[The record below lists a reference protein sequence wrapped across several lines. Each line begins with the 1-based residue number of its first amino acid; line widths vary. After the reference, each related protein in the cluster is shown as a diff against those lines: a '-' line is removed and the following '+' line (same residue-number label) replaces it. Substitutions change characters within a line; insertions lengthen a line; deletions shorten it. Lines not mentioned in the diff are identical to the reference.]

1 MYCQYIDSVNNPG
14 ARFYLNVFKAK
25 VEHFGKEGLFTSCL
39 QEDFV
44 TIRQRPARQDV
55 PPLRRIGGSGEP
67 HRGKLWS
74 KVDQFVFVSHKSNST
89 FSCLLSFLDTFT
101 ATLYACASQLNMS
114 THGGQLCAPCVPPPS
129 SWCRTLPDSWGK

>member
-44 TIRQRPARQDV
+44 TIRQRPARLDV

-101 ATLYACASQLNMS
+101 APSTCPHMEANCALPVY
-114 THGGQLCAPCVPPPS
+114 HHPPVGVEHFQILGES
-129 SWCRTLPDSWGK
+129 SLL